1 MAQFNKLI
9 MGLKAVWPGLRGK
22 PVWALFVISLFLYSC
37 AGHIP
42 VPPVAPP
49 PSKINKEVLSQ
60 MGFSIQVGAF
70 SNVDNALRLNKS
82 LQEKGCDAYYFFDD
96 KKFYKVRFGNY
107 SSWKEAWIVAED
119 LKAKGIIPAYIIIK
133 PEDYLRPNLKES
145 DNKRLRKDLVKSAEN
160 FIGMSYYWGGTSG
173 ETGFDCSGLAMAVYK
188 LNGLNLPRTA
198 SEQWA
203 VGSPV
208 DVKHISQGDLVF
220 FSINKKGNTSH
231 VGVYIGE
238 NKFIHAPGE
247 GKKIR
252 VDSLL
257 TEYFQKHYS
266 GARSYLR

>member
-1 MAQFNKLI
+1 MAQFNIIL
-9 MGLKAVWPGLRGK
+9 GLKAVLSGFRENPGR
-22 PVWALFVISLFLYSC
+22 ALFVIFLFLYSC
-37 AGHIP
+37 AGHTPAPILAP
-42 VPPVAPP
+42 VPP
-49 PSKINKEVLSQ
+49 SINKEVLPQ

-70 SNVDNALRLNKS
+70 SNIDNAFNLNEL
-82 LQEKGCDAYYFFDD
+82 LQKKGYDSYYFFDD

-107 SSWKEAWIVAED
+107 RSVEEARLVAENI
-119 LKAKGIIPAYIIIK
+119 KAKGIIAAYIIIK

-198 SEQWA
+198 SEQWTA
-203 VGSPV
+203 GSPV
-208 DVKHISQGDLVF
+208 DMKHISQGDLVF
-220 FSINKKGNTSH
+220 FSINKTGSTSH

-257 TEYFQKHYS
+257 TEYFQKRYS

>member
-9 MGLKAVWPGLRGK
+9 MGFKAVYPELMKNPGR
-22 PVWALFVISLFLYSC
+22 AICVISLFLYGC
-37 AGHIP
+37 AGQVPSPTVASPTP
-42 VPPVAPP
+42 V
-49 PSKINKEVLSQ
+49 INREVLPQ

-70 SNVDNALRLNKS
+70 SNIDNAFNLNKS
-82 LQEKGCDAYYFFDD
+82 LREKGFDAYYFFD

-107 SSWKEAWIVAED
+107 LSWEEARIIAD
-119 LKAKGIIPAYIIIK
+119 GLRAKGIIAGYIIIK
-133 PEDYLRPNLKES
+133 PQDYVRPDLKES

-160 FIGMSYYWGGTSG
+160 FIGMSYYWGGASG

-203 VGSPV
+203 AGSPV

-220 FSINKKGNTSH
+220 FSINKKGYTSH

>member
-1 MAQFNKLI
+1 MAQFNALI
-9 MGLKAVWPGLRGK
+9 MSLMRGWSVPK
-22 PVWALFVISLFLYSC
+22 ENPYWVLIVVFLFTYGC

-42 VPPVAPP
+42 VPNVAPSP
-49 PSKINKEVLSQ
+49 PKINKEVLTTI
-60 MGFSIQVGAF
+60 GFSVQVGAF
-70 SNVDNALRLNKS
+70 SNVDNAFRLNKS
-82 LQEKGCDAYYFFDD
+82 LQEKGFDAYYFFDD

-107 SSWKEAWIVAED
+107 QSGDEARKVADD
-119 LKAKGIIPAYIIIK
+119 LKAKGIIAEYLIIR
-133 PEDYLRPNLKES
+133 PEDYVRPNLTES
-145 DNKRLRKDLVKSAEN
+145 DNERLRKGLVKSAES
-160 FIGMSYYWGGTSG
+160 FIGMSYYWGGVSG

-198 SEQWA
+198 GEQWA
-203 VGSPV
+203 AGRPV
-208 DVKHISQGDLVF
+208 DNNRLSLGDLVF
-220 FSINKKGNTSH
+220 FSIKKTGYASH

-257 TEYFQKHYS
+257 TAYFQKHYS

>member
-1 MAQFNKLI
+1 MGQFDKFI
-9 MGLKAVWPGLRGK
+9 IGLKAGSIFRKNPGLNLL
-22 PVWALFVISLFLYSC
+22 VILFFLYGC

-42 VPPVAPP
+42 APAVM
-49 PSKINKEVLSQ
+49 PSPSEISKEVLPQ

-70 SNVDNALRLNKS
+70 SNIDNAFRLNKS
-82 LQEKGCDAYYFFDD
+82 LQGKGYDSNYFFDD

-107 SSWKEAWIVAED
+107 PSWEKARAVADD
-119 LKAKGIIPAYIIIK
+119 LRTKGIITEYIIIK
-133 PEDYLRPNLKES
+133 PEDYLSPNSTET
-145 DNKRLRKDLVKSAEN
+145 DNKRLRKELVKSAES

-198 SEQWA
+198 YEQWST
-203 VGSPV
+203 GRPV
-208 DVKHISQGDLVF
+208 DINHISQGDLVF
-220 FSINKKGNTSH
+220 FSIKKAGYTSH
-231 VGVYIGE
+231 VGIYIGE

-252 VDSLL
+252 ADSLS